1 MHPQYRIIRELQ
13 RRIVVGRYPVG
24 QRLPTECLLADEF
37 EVSRGTVRRA
47 LQRLTDSGAVERRPG
62 VGCVVR
68 SAAEELEDGH
78 RSVVFLYP
86 ESTLLNART
95 ISAMEQSAFRH
106 GADFGLFAIPPEP
119 ETVRRTVERLK
130 RLGTTGIV
138 FIPFIRNNY
147 SDVNNRLLDL
157 FEAYELRC
165 VVIDTPVTRADL
177 IRGDFVRQDDYGAMR
192 ELVKRLIRRGYRR
205 FASIRVFASVYS
217 ASRRL
222 QGLVDELNA
231 RQLPVSPELHRV
243 IDDVPLPEQ
252 GRKQLRE
259 ILALPEPPDAV
270 LCSYDI
276 IAMNVLDELKKLG
289 RRVPEDIAVAGFGDT
304 DYYSPL
310 FELTSVRQPMAEIGT
325 RAVEFLLENRPAVRQ
340 EFLACEVILRQSTG
354 EER

>member
-130 RLGTTGIV
+130 RLGTTGVV

-177 IRGDFVRQDDYGAMR
+177 IRGDFVGQDDYGAMR

-222 QGLVDELNA
+222 QGLV
-231 RQLPVSPELHRV
+231 
-243 IDDVPLPEQ
+243 DDVPLPEQ

>member
-130 RLGTTGIV
+130 RLGTTGVV
-138 FIPFIRNNY
+138 FIPFIRNN
-147 SDVNNRLLDL
+147 
-157 FEAYELRC
+157 
-165 VVIDTPVTRADL
+165 
-177 IRGDFVRQDDYGAMR
+177 
-192 ELVKRLIRRGYRR
+192 
-205 FASIRVFASVYS
+205 
-217 ASRRL
+217 
-222 QGLVDELNA
+222 
-231 RQLPVSPELHRV
+231 
-243 IDDVPLPEQ
+243 
-252 GRKQLRE
+252 
-259 ILALPEPPDAV
+259 
-270 LCSYDI
+270 
-276 IAMNVLDELKKLG
+276 
-289 RRVPEDIAVAGFGDT
+289 
-304 DYYSPL
+304 
-310 FELTSVRQPMAEIGT
+310 
-325 RAVEFLLENRPAVRQ
+325 
-340 EFLACEVILRQSTG
+340 
-354 EER
+354 

>member
-1 MHPQYRIIRELQ
+1 M
-13 RRIVVGRYPVG
+13 
-24 QRLPTECLLADEF
+24 
-37 EVSRGTVRRA
+37 
-47 LQRLTDSGAVERRPG
+47 
-62 VGCVVR
+62 
-68 SAAEELEDGH
+68 
-78 RSVVFLYP
+78 
-86 ESTLLNART
+86 
-95 ISAMEQSAFRH
+95 
-106 GADFGLFAIPPEP
+106 
-119 ETVRRTVERLK
+119 
-130 RLGTTGIV
+130 
-138 FIPFIRNNY
+138 
-147 SDVNNRLLDL
+147 

-177 IRGDFVRQDDYGAMR
+177 IRGDFVGQDDYGAMR